1 MRNGLVELFYPV
13 GCLLALVVGVA
24 GVLSGLPWAW
34 P

>member
-1 MRNGLVELFYPV
+1 VELFYPV
-13 GCLLALVVGVA
+13 GCLLALVVGAA